1 VFKNN
6 QKQYVSI
13 LQQDKQLKID
23 YKTLLNGKVLKQE
36 QSSFLIQDN
45 NIPKDALYKLN
56 TLQKEIPNTYLTSL
70 YTKIH
75 QTIQLKSKIDTTS
88 YETVN
93 LNEQY
98 CIAIAK
104 NDILKHSNYF
114 KDCGIDYLISP
125 FSILNEYFKSYS
137 KENSLNLLI
146 YNNTL
151 YVFILDKDKNIVFG
165 DIKQL
170 TAFENIQDSN
180 FYNDD
185 IIGGQML
192 YDEVHF
198 LEIQQYLNDTIEKYY
213 ANNDDIDFLE
223 NVNILYTIK
232 QLSDEQLENL
242 YDTVMIKINY
252 NAFSVDDYL
261 YQLAQ
266 KSNALNY
273 SFILPRVKK
282 DDNSAFVWLILV
294 LFSVIGVS
302 AVLYYN
308 IPSSEITET
317 KKIDKI
323 SQTKIKKSKEIQQ
336 TKKIIKKEII
346 KLPNHILKNNQIIQQ
361 TLMLFN
367 LIPYNGILKEL
378 EISKNSSTFV
388 CNFISKSTT
397 VKDMKEQLK
406 KLYKESKTLLKYEN
420 NAILSTIISNKGL
433 LAIKKSKT
441 QEYLKYQEHQFM
453 SISKIAQ
460 YLENIAIKNSKIK
473 FIKKQKSTFTTYNF
487 VIQSIVQ
494 TPKDFF
500 DFIEILNTKE
510 FPINITYPL
519 EFAKLKEGIEVKY
532 NLQFHQQNKKIV
544 KPQK

>member
-1 VFKNN
+1 MFKNN
-6 QKQYVSI
+6 QKQFINI
-13 LQQDKQLKID
+13 LKQDKQLKVD
-23 YKTLLNGKVLKQE
+23 YKTILNEKILKQE

-45 NIPKDALYKLN
+45 NMPKDGLYKLN
-56 TLQKEIPNTYLTSL
+56 SLQKEIPNTYLTSL
-70 YTKIH
+70 YTA
-75 QTIQLKSKIDTTS
+75 QNQSIQIKDNVDTTS
-88 YETVN
+88 FETVS
-93 LNEQY
+93 LNNQY

-114 KDCGIDYLISP
+114 KDSGIDYLISP

-137 KENSLNLLI
+137 TDNSLNLLI

-151 YVFILDKDKNIVFG
+151 YLFILDKDKEIVFG

-185 IIGGQML
+185 TIGGQML

-198 LEIQQYLNDTIEKYY
+198 LEIQQYLNETIEKFYQE
-213 ANNDDIDFLE
+213 NENVDFLE
-223 NVNILYTIK
+223 LVNILHTVK
-232 QLSDEQLENL
+232 QLSDEQLESL
-242 YDTVMIKINY
+242 HDTVMIKINY
-252 NAFSVDDYL
+252 NAISIDDYL

-266 KSNALNY
+266 KPNALNY
-273 SFILPRVKK
+273 SFTGPRSKK
-282 DDNSAFVWLILV
+282 NDNSAFVWLLLV

-308 IPSSEITET
+308 IPSTDSSQS
-317 KKIDKI
+317 KKVDAV
-323 SQTKIKKSKEIQQ
+323 SQTQVQKSKEIKQPKE
-336 TKKIIKKEII
+336 TVKKEII
-346 KLPNHILKNNQIIQQ
+346 KLPNHNLKNNQIVQQ

-378 EISKNSSTFV
+378 EIEKNSSTFV
-388 CNFISKSTT
+388 CNFVTNSTT
-397 VKDMKEQLK
+397 LESMKEQLK

-420 NAILSTIISNKGL
+420 NAILSTIISNSEL
-433 LAIKKSKT
+433 LNIDKSKT
-441 QEYLKYQEHQFM
+441 QEYLTYQEHEFI
-453 SISKIAQ
+453 SISKMTQ
-460 YLENIAIKNSKIK
+460 YLQSIVIKDSKVQ
-473 FIKKQKSTFTTYNF
+473 FTEKQKTTFMTYNF
-487 VIQSIVQ
+487 SIISVVQ
-494 TPKDFF
+494 TPKEFF

-519 EFAKLKEGIEVKY
+519 EFAKLKDGIEVKY
-532 NLQFHQQNKKIV
+532 NLQFHQQNKASV